1 MFLLKK
7 HDFQERNCII
17 SSACQLLGKML
28 PISEKNAPKRPIEI
42 SCEKD
47 FKNAPNF
54 RNCAQS
60 GNTELSLVLV
70 CFSIF
75 LLQFLHFYFTRR

>member
-1 MFLLKK
+1 M
-7 HDFQERNCII
+7 R
-17 SSACQLLGKML
+17 

-47 FKNAPNF
+47 FENAPNF

-60 GNTELSLVLV
+60 GNTDNSL
-70 CFSIF
+70 FNAGF
-75 LLQFLHFYFTRR
+75 LNLMTTDLPTFKSNFAVK